1 MPLLKRIPLF
11 ILFFIIALAFIGP
24 LRDTVKNKRIIDG
37 AILAY
42 ITVIPLALFAG
53 PIRQITSFHVL
64 IDSSFGLPGL
74 IPLFICKRRITTF
87 ENKK

>member
-37 AILAY
+37 AILAF
-42 ITVIPLALFAG
+42 VIPLALFAG

-64 IDSSFGLPGL
+64 IDCSFGLPGL